1 MIRVDRVGPVPPRLD
16 LSDEMSVASIERKR
30 IIAGLVG
37 GSPAEDTKFDAYS
50 HDTVRDALQNLFHNK
65 CAYCESKIAGSQDT
79 DIEHYRPKG
88 RVTDALKSGVAH
100 PGYWWLAMDWT
111 NLVLACTHC
120 NQRRRQL
127 IYKPGMTEEE
137 IVAVIEANRTIT
149 VGKLDAFPTA
159 NSIWVTD
166 YTKDVATEQ
175 PLLIDPTK
183 IDPDL
188 HLDWVVDES
197 LSTVRARGGSQV
209 GQTSIDI
216 YALNRRR
223 LTEDRMSKLYL
234 LQIAGNRALQAL
246 NAALNEPNDAAAAAL
261 ESAALERLDDLRLHC
276 APDQPYAGMARAYV
290 AHLAARISAIQAG

>member
-1 MIRVDRVGPVPPRLD
+1 MIRVDRVGAVPARLD
-16 LSDEMSVASIERKR
+16 LTNDMSVASIERKK

-37 GSPAEDTKFDAYS
+37 GNPAADAKFEAYS

-100 PGYWWLAMDWT
+100 PGYWWLAMEWT

-120 NQRRRQL
+120 NQRRKQL
-127 IYKPGMTEEE
+127 IYKPGMSEEE
-137 IVAVIEANRTIT
+137 IVAVIEANRTVT

-159 NSIWVTD
+159 NASWVTAH
-166 YTKDVATEQ
+166 TEDVATEQ

-183 IDPDL
+183 VDPEQ
-188 HLDWVVDES
+188 HLDWVVDEN
-197 LSTVRARGGSQV
+197 LSTVRARGGSEV

-234 LQIAGNRALQAL
+234 LQIAGNRAIQAL
-246 NAALNEPNDAAAAAL
+246 NAALNEPNDAVATVL
-261 ESAALERLDDLRLHC
+261 ESSALERLDDLRLHC
-276 APDQPYAGMARAYV
+276 SADQPYAGMARAYV
-290 AHLAARISAIQAG
+290 AHLAAKIATIQAG